1 MNELEKRMAGELGN
15 FLCAQIEE
23 HYFIPRTVKPKAQE
37 LPVAA
42 KLTLWGAAVRDLV
55 ENRLYVDKAGEPE
68 TDPSEDIGSHA
79 A

>member
-1 MNELEKRMAGELGN
+1 MN
-15 FLCAQIEE
+15 
-23 HYFIPRTVKPKAQE
+23 VKPKAQE